1 MTRQEYNREASSHA
15 TCNWVEVLLGHLRQL
30 PEEHLQLLVL
40 ELMKEGKLSFAKL
53 ATLHTEYLEM
63 LKKGETEKLMITRHT
78 LTCPLAPI
86 RVCSRC
92 AWPLSL
98 ISRMPS
104 SSTPPTVL
112 RLQLPAT
119 QWLMVP
125 SSAFPLA
132 LPRSRWGCS
141 WVAQ

>member
-63 LKKGETEKLMITRHT
+63 LKKGETEKLMMLRGKVIDLWCGTKKE
-78 LTCPLAPI
+78 LPSKL
-86 RVCSRC
+86 V
-92 AWPLSL
+92 SL
-98 ISRMPS
+98 I
-104 SSTPPTVL
+104 
-112 RLQLPAT
+112 QE
-119 QWLMVP
+119 
-125 SSAFPLA
+125 
-132 LPRSRWGCS
+132 GKDNG
-141 WVAQ
+141 WVNISQDKIDNSKWNK